1 MIPAASR
8 SEPKWLE
15 RRLVDYIQQSQV
27 VLFGGAPGVRDAGL
41 IESALM
47 RPRNKW
53 DYAGERDLCALAA
66 AYGYGLA
73 TNHGYVDGNKR
84 VAFVAMTTFL
94 EWNGLVF
101 DAPEPEVVVFMVGVA
116 SGQHGENEITAWLR
130 RWAEPIPPRRAG

>member
-1 MIPAASR
+1 MNFAESAP
-8 SEPKWLE
+8 EPRWLG
-15 RRLVDYIQQSQV
+15 RRLVDYIQQNQI
-27 VLFGGAPGVRDAGL
+27 VLFGGAYGVRDSGL

-53 DYAGERDLCALAA
+53 DFADEHDLCSLAA

-94 EWNGLVF
+94 ELNGLLF
-101 DAPEPEVVVFMVGVA
+101 DALEPEVVRFMVGVA
-116 SGQHGENEITAWLR
+116 AGENAEDSIAEWLR
-130 RWAEPIPPRRAG
+130 RWTEPLIG